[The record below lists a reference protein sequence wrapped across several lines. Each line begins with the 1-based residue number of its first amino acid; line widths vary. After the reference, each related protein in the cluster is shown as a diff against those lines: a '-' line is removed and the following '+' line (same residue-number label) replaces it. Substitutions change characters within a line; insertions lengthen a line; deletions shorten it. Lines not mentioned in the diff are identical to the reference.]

1 MALKSRN
8 YLKQCIEIRHWSL
21 LTVEF
26 QGVHKWGASMQ
37 LLWIFRIKQL
47 SSFTTPK
54 LMDKKI
60 RLQM

>member
-8 YLKQCIEIRHWSL
+8 YLKQCIEIRYWSL

-26 QGVHKWGASMQ
+26 QGVQKWGASMQ

-47 SSFTTPK
+47 STFTTPK
-54 LMDKKI
+54 LMDKKV